1 MKYFNIDDTFLLILL
16 LTDEKSVEKACKA
29 MVPSPIYEEPQYE
42 IVQPEL
48 NTLETSHQTADAVAS
63 IDNPFY
69 RAVPTNEGTAVAE
82 ASEPSQGS
90 LEGSMPLTGTDL
102 SNNNYIVMHSIGTL
116 GTLVWLKILVCSF
129 VFSFINFISV
139 LEN

>member
-1 MKYFNIDDTFLLILL
+1 MLL
-16 LTDEKSVEKACKA
+16 LTDEKSIEKACKA

-48 NTLETSHQTADAVAS
+48 NTLETPHQTADAVAS

-69 RAVPTNEGTAVAE
+69 QPVPTNEGIAIAE

-102 SNNNYIVMHSIGTL
+102 SNKNYIVMHPIGTP
-116 GTLVWLKILVCSF
+116 GTLV
-129 VFSFINFISV
+129 
-139 LEN
+139 